1 MRLIPVTAFAILL
14 LGGCGAR
21 SEPVVPPDPVPPA
34 LPTPPAPVDTPTPVE
49 IPAEESVVEL
59 ASDGSTVCGR
69 TSLGGVFC
77 WGMVRLDGFSRPHVM
92 ATRQPVSGARSIDVD
107 SEDWCALTPEGASCG
122 FILGVGVVRLPTGE
136 LPVAVSARGLLVGE
150 HSVVRFGD
158 EGCLP
163 GRGCPESRF
172 DTDPGPFHD
181 QSFVSVT
188 PPPSRRLTPARCELG
203 EGPHIHFGYGF
214 LDEGGRLHCREFPT
228 FSTFVERDV
237 GLASVHS
244 TYPAACGVYLD
255 GRARCATFVSDPYDL
270 AAGAT
275 PEEEVVPV
283 SDVVELGP
291 IGSDRPRTVRLTPW
305 SGERLFSAC
314 ARRRDGTVWCWGSN
328 QCDLE
333 DATVTGTPAVPN
345 ECEWQF
351 TSAPWQIEL
360 PTQASSIVVGRSHA
374 CALLEDDSVWCW
386 GSNVHGQLGDGTQVD
401 SVVPVRVVGLPRTL

>member
-1 MRLIPVTAFAILL
+1 MADSPLPLAE
-14 LGGCGAR
+14 R
-21 SEPVVPPDPVPPA
+21 SDA
-34 LPTPPAPVDTPTPVE
+34 D
-49 IPAEESVVEL
+49 
-59 ASDGSTVCGR
+59 
-69 TSLGGVFC
+69 
-77 WGMVRLDGFSRPHVM
+77 
-92 ATRQPVSGARSIDVD
+92 
-107 SEDWCALTPEGASCG
+107 
-122 FILGVGVVRLPTGE
+122 
-136 LPVAVSARGLLVGE
+136 
-150 HSVVRFGD
+150 
-158 EGCLP
+158 LP
-163 GRGCPESRF
+163 GHWLLARLGKRVLR
-172 DTDPGPFHD
+172 PGGLEL
-181 QSFVSVT
+181 T
-188 PPPSRRLTPARCELG
+188 TRL
-203 EGPHIHFGYGF
+203 
-214 LDEGGRLHCREFPT
+214 
-228 FSTFVERDV
+228 
-237 GLASVHS
+237 
-244 TYPAACGVYLD
+244 
-255 GRARCATFVSDPYDL
+255 L
-270 AAGAT
+270 AAARIGG
-275 PEEEVVPV
+275 